1 MAKEKES
8 TRALTGSRLLHKNVP
23 QTNWVNT
30 QDPTNGWQAVAGG
43 GCLYYESYF
52 DLSAYE
58 LDDLTLV
65 PTAMSLQDGMP
76 YQASGTNAISVFDVI
91 SQERLNPADFILYT
105 IEGNFPGSPGSTEDW
120 SQILMC
126 NTRLLGLSTQ
136 FADPTLLVPST
147 AGTFGSASPTAVQK
161 LWIYRVIVPGAGSGD
176 PIIIQVPA
184 SRFVLAADIVKEDD
198 LPYMMRLKR
207 SYELATQG

>member
-1 MAKEKES
+1 
-8 TRALTGSRLLHKNVP
+8 
-23 QTNWVNT
+23 
-30 QDPTNGWQAVAGG
+30 
-43 GCLYYESYF
+43 
-52 DLSAYE
+52 
-58 LDDLTLV
+58 
-65 PTAMSLQDGMP
+65 
-76 YQASGTNAISVFDVI
+76 
-91 SQERLNPADFILYT
+91 
-105 IEGNFPGSPGSTEDW
+105 
-120 SQILMC
+120 MC